1 MHPTSPDR
9 SSPGSDGDGQP
20 LHGRAYDDG
29 VSTQPVS
36 TAPTTATVV
45 PGAESWIG
53 TPPPGVE
60 SRGAVLL
67 SHGFT
72 GSPISMK
79 PWGEHLAAAGFTV
92 SVPRL
97 AGHGTTWQEMNR
109 TEWTDWYAVVEAEL
123 LRLAEEHGGRV
134 AVGALSMG
142 GSLALRLAEQH
153 PDIVAGLALVNPS
166 VGSADPKMRLV
177 PLLSKFVGSIAAI
190 GNDIAKPGVTEGA
203 YDRTP
208 LRAVAS
214 MMKLWRTVR
223 ADLALVRC
231 PVLLFRSEV
240 DHVVDPSSAEAIL
253 AGVSSEQATER
264 LLHRSFH
271 VATLDFDAEDIFA
284 ESTEFFT
291 EVCGAD
297 TR

>member
-1 MHPTSPDR
+1 LPD
-9 SSPGSDGDGQP
+9 SGTILEKG
-20 LHGRAYDDG
+20 AYDER
-29 VSTQPVS
+29 VSTHPAAM
-36 TAPTTATVV
+36 TPATATVV
-45 PGAESWIG
+45 DGAESWIG
-53 TPPPGVE
+53 TPPAGVE
-60 SRGAVLL
+60 HRGAVLL

-72 GSPISMK
+72 GSPISMR
-79 PWGEHLAAAGFTV
+79 PWGEHLASLGFTV

-109 TEWTDWYAVVEAEL
+109 TEWTDWYGVVEAEL
-123 LRLAEEHGGRV
+123 LRLAAEHGGRV

-153 PDIVAGLALVNPS
+153 PEIVAGLALVNPS

-177 PLLSKFVGSIAAI
+177 PVLSRFVPSIGAI
-190 GNDIAKPGVTEGA
+190 ANDIAKPGISEGA

-223 ADLALVRC
+223 ADLARVEC

-240 DHVVDPSSAEAIL
+240 DHVVDPSSAATIL
-253 AGVSSEQATER
+253 TGISSEDATER

-271 VATLDFDAEDIFA
+271 VATLDFDADDIFA

-291 EVCGAD
+291 DCLVPSGPSVAAEE
-297 TR
+297 